1 MPAHLDRAY
10 LLYHQSRYDLAEK
23 ELRPALAAD
32 PDDAPAHALLA
43 LCLVNQKKLDPAT
56 EEAERAVACGPG
68 LPATHFAL
76 ATVRYFR
83 RHYPEAGAA
92 VAEALRLDPAEPDYY
107 ALLAMIRGEAEDWRG
122 ALAAADGGLEH
133 DPEHAGCVNLR
144 AMALVKLGRRDDAGA
159 AIEGALA
166 RDPDDA
172 FTHANRGWAYL
183 HEGDPKNALDH
194 FREALR
200 LDPELEYAR
209 GGMIEAM
216 KARYWVYRQI
226 LGYFLWMSRLSP
238 RARWGVILGL
248 VAGQQ
253 VLARAGEANPGL
265 APFVEPI
272 LIAYLGF
279 AVTTWTAIP
288 LSNFF
293 LRLNRFGRLALSRD
307 QRVAS
312 NWVAGC
318 LTVAL
323 AGLTFWALGPR
334 EYDFVGFPTA
344 MTFLIMVLPLS
355 ATFGCAPGWPR
366 RVMGVYTAGMFVA
379 GVAGLGLIVSA
390 LAVADTAYPVA
401 VERIRNGFDVLK
413 VHLWAGFLSG
423 FVANALMRVRPR
435 L

>member
-83 RHYPEAGAA
+83 RHYPDAGAA
-92 VAEALRLDPAEPDYY
+92 V
-107 ALLAMIRGEAEDWRG
+107 
-122 ALAAADGGLEH
+122 
-133 DPEHAGCVNLR
+133 
-144 AMALVKLGRRDDAGA
+144 
-159 AIEGALA
+159 EGALA